1 MAVRSTWVTSSA
13 SSSASS
19 PGTWLE
25 VRAALLGQGYQVLED
40 AIWGWGLGPLLWEA
54 GIMVLG
60 TWEEDLSLRFGHPH
74 KGPFPSEGQAKAFRL
89 ISLER
94 DGLARDNSYLHSR
107 YRPTPA

>member
-1 MAVRSTWVTSSA
+1 MAVRRTWVTSSA

-25 VRAALLGQGYQVLED
+25 VRAALLGQGYHVLED

-54 GIMVLG
+54 GITVLG
-60 TWEEDLSLRFGHPH
+60 TWEQDRSLRPH
-74 KGPFPSEGQAKAFRL
+74 KVPFPSEGQAKAFRL

-94 DGLARDNSYLHSR
+94 NGLARDNSYLHSR
-107 YRPTPA
+107 YRPKPA

>member
-25 VRAALLGQGYQVLED
+25 VRAALLGQGYQVLEN

-54 GIMVLG
+54 GITVLG
-60 TWEEDLSLRFGHPH
+60 TWEQDRSLRLGRPQ
-74 KGPFPSEGQAKAFRL
+74 KVPFPLRGPSQGFQTHKFGERWAGQGQF
-89 ISLER
+89 IS
-94 DGLARDNSYLHSR
+94 
-107 YRPTPA
+107 P